1 MKKGESKIKTLIIV
15 PAYNEEESI
24 KKVVEEIK
32 SVNKDVDVI
41 VVNDGSKDNT
51 LKEVLKTDAIAIDLP
66 CNLGIGGAVQT
77 GYLYAYKND
86 YDVAIQIDGDGQ
98 HNPKY
103 IKDMV
108 KIIESGKAD
117 MVIGSRFIEKTSYKQ
132 TFLRMFGINI
142 LSFIIKMFT
151 GVKIYDATSGYRAVN
166 RDIIK
171 RFAMSYPCDYP
182 EPDTNLQMLL
192 AKKKIIEMPME
203 MRLRTT
209 GKSFASPLK
218 SIQYMVKVSLALFIS
233 RIRKV

>member
-1 MKKGESKIKTLIIV
+1 MKVLVIV

-24 KKVVEEIK
+24 KRVVDEIK
-32 SVNKDVDVI
+32 AKNKFVDV
-41 VVNDGSKDNT
+41 VVINDGSKDNT
-51 LKEVLKTDAIAIDLP
+51 VKEAKKTEATVINLP

-98 HNPKY
+98 HDPKY
-103 IKDMV
+103 IKNMI
-108 KIIESGKAD
+108 KLIEDKKAD

-132 TFLRMFGINI
+132 TFLRMFGIKI
-142 LSFIIKMFT
+142 LSFLIKLFT
-151 GVKIYDATSGYRAVN
+151 GVKVYDATSGYRAVN
-166 RDIIK
+166 KDIIK
-171 RFAMSYPCDYP
+171 RFAESYPSDYP
-182 EPDTNLQMLL
+182 EPDTNLQMIL
-192 AKKKIIEMPME
+192 AKKKLVEMPME

-218 SIQYMVKVSLALFIS
+218 SVQYMIKVSLALFIA